1 VSYKF
6 YNFHGIWYIY
16 VIGHRI
22 KLYKNINLPLK
33 KLHQDIQ
40 YIKFVKILNK
50 IYRTYDILNIGV
62 LVERNDLSM
71 NTFLT

>member
-1 VSYKF
+1 
-6 YNFHGIWYIY
+6 

-22 KLYKNINLPLK
+22 KLYNNINLPLK